1 MLGYLLAKLLKA
13 NGNLNKY
20 CLFAFG
26 AGVGLIEN
34 GFYFFDILTYDENV
48 LVTLLVC
55 FMFFI
60 SAYISKDKTKFSLA
74 KASG

>member
-1 MLGYLLAKLLKA
+1 MILSSSIAVGFLKAARGKLFICRIYIWSFIPMLGYLLAKLLKA

-34 GFYFFDILTYDENV
+34 GFYFFV
-48 LVTLLVC
+48 
-55 FMFFI
+55 
-60 SAYISKDKTKFSLA
+60 
-74 KASG
+74 